1 MKKIIAVQFAR
12 KRSSRT
18 DYRKRLKLL
27 QSGKPRL
34 VVRRTSSQLLAQI
47 VEFSEKGDQT
57 KILVTGSQLKKMG
70 WKFSAK
76 NLSGSYLTGMLLGK
90 KALAAGVKEA
100 VVDAGTSKPEPR
112 GRFYALVKGA
122 RDAGL
127 KVPVSDEVLPADE
140 RTSGSHLS
148 AEAQKAFA
156 DVKNKIQGGQS

>member
-12 KRSSRT
+12 KRNSRT

-47 VEFSEKGDQT
+47 VEFSETGDRT
-57 KILVTGSQLKKMG
+57 KILVTGSQLKKLG
-70 WKFSAK
+70 WNFSPK

-90 KALAAGVKEA
+90 KALEAGIKEA
-100 VVDAGTSKPEPR
+100 VVDAGVNKPEPR

-127 KVPVSDEVLPADE
+127 KIAVSDEVLPADE

-148 AEAQKAFA
+148 AEAQKAFV
-156 DVKNKIQGGQS
+156 DVTTKLGGQS